1 MPLVGGAAK
10 MTLKHAMMDK
20 DGLAQT
26 VLKDLVGYETQKVV
40 FTSQGG
46 QGGQN
51 TAPPQN
57 APGSPGK
64 RRRAEAEDGQESNG
78 MDLC

>member
-1 MPLVGGAAK
+1 
-10 MTLKHAMMDK
+10 MTLKHAIMDK
-20 DGLAQT
+20 EGLAQT

-46 QGGQN
+46 QGGQK
-51 TAPPQN
+51 TAPPQS

>member
-1 MPLVGGAAK
+1 MGGAAK

-64 RRRAEAEDGQESNG
+64 RRRAEEEDEKPNG

>member
-1 MPLVGGAAK
+1 MGGAVK
-10 MTLKHAMMDK
+10 MTLKHAIMDK
-20 DGLAQT
+20 EGLAQT

-51 TAPPQN
+51 SSPPQS